1 DAGTV
6 ISNRAEATYSDA
18 TGSSYSAVSLTVTI
32 TVLPVATLV
41 VTPDETVSSDTIAP
55 HDQVT
60 RQFRICNTG
69 NGVDTFSLTKVDLT
83 EPATAGSLYF
93 DVDGSG
99 TVNDGDVPITLNE
112 TQTPQLAPRACVNVL
127 AVINTNDLQPQSTLT
142 ISIVARSNATN
153 AVNGRGED
161 VGTIVN
167 AVGLGVRF
175 TDLNNPDLD
184 PSKLVNGLAQTVVS
198 RAGEFSYVVAFKN
211 SGDTAAR
218 NTVLQDL
225 LPTATEY
232 IPGSLQFNDRSL
244 SDAAHSD
251 ERSVQ
256 RSNIKPTPPRVK
268 PAD

>member
-1 DAGTV
+1 MFTSRAKKILQAAKVLVTLLALSVSLGARAIDGGTVDAGTV

-112 TQTPQLAPRACVNVL
+112 TQTPQL
-127 AVINTNDLQPQSTLT
+127 
-142 ISIVARSNATN
+142 
-153 AVNGRGED
+153 
-161 VGTIVN
+161 
-167 AVGLGVRF
+167 
-175 TDLNNPDLD
+175 
-184 PSKLVNGLAQTVVS
+184 
-198 RAGEFSYVVAFKN
+198 
-211 SGDTAAR
+211 
-218 NTVLQDL
+218 
-225 LPTATEY
+225 
-232 IPGSLQFNDRSL
+232 
-244 SDAAHSD
+244 
-251 ERSVQ
+251 
-256 RSNIKPTPPRVK
+256 
-268 PAD
+268 